1 LKIKK
6 TATYYIINP
15 DPGLEQAHKWGS
27 VKHGNWIPTI
37 SFLKILSPTAAIQI
51 NDIKKNCM
59 FASI

>member
-37 SFLKILSPTAAIQI
+37 SFLKNLISNGGNT
-51 NDIKKNCM
+51 DK
-59 FASI
+59 